1 MDITERVM
9 NNEKVS
15 VGASLELEASWI
27 VCFKKN
33 QNGLEQVRML
43 ATKPDDLNSILGTRV
58 VERRKTPTGY
68 LLASTCVLWCALTHI
83 QINVI

>member
-1 MDITERVM
+1 MNITERVM
-9 NNEKVS
+9 NNKKVS
-15 VGASLELEASWI
+15 IGALLELEI
-27 VCFKKN
+27 CFKKN

-43 ATKPDDLNSILGTRV
+43 ATKSDDLNSILGTRA
-58 VERRKTPTGY
+58 VERKKTPTGC